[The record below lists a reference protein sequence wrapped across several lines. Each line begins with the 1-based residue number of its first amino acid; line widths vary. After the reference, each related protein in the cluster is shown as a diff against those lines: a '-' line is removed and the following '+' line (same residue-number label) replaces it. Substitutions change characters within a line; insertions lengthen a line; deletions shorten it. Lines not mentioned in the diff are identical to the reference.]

1 MQLQLQIMILK
12 SPRKN
17 YHQAVLTERH
27 APENIYQIENAD
39 VAAFASAAAA
49 AASAAVNMLSQN
61 ALEQPEELYFSR
73 ISFFLLLFSSF
84 FSSFWV
90 GGGGAKFAARPADS
104 QGRGQA
110 AAREFGCVN

>member
-1 MQLQLQIMILK
+1 MILK
-12 SPRKN
+12 SPRKT

-49 AASAAVNMLSQN
+49 AACAAVNMLSQN

-73 ISFFLLLFSSF
+73 ISFFSFLLL

>member
-12 SPRKN
+12 SPRKT

-73 ISFFLLLFSSF
+73 ISFFSFLLCFLLSGLVEEEQNSLLVPLIHKGEGKQQHGN
-84 FSSFWV
+84 SV
-90 GGGGAKFAARPADS
+90 
-104 QGRGQA
+104 
-110 AAREFGCVN
+110 V